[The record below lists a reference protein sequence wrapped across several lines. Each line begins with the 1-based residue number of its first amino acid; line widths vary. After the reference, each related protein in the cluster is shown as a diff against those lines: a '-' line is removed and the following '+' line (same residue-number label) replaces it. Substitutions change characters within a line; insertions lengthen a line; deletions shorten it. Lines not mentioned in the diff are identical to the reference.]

1 MKTIKITLIILVA
14 ATILVFIRSELAFH
28 IAKILPFC
36 SGDPIEWDYELAA
49 LAMLVLFVLGLYRL
63 HRNHRDDD

>member
-1 MKTIKITLIILVA
+1 MKAIKITLIILVA
-14 ATILVFIRSELAFH
+14 ATTLVFIRSDLAFH

-36 SGDPIEWDYELAA
+36 SGSPIEWDYELGI
-49 LAMLVLFVLGLYRL
+49 LAMLLLFVLGLYRL